1 MPIALWVAV
10 IAALLLTLLALF
22 ALFTRLGRGLRNEV
36 AEANRAGRTESNA
49 TFAQFQQTIT
59 AQLAHSATLQNHT
72 LNQQLAQLA
81 QNNDRYL
88 TEMRTTLEQKFKD
101 IEAHTA
107 LKLDQIRH
115 IVDEKLHATLEQRL
129 GESFKRVCERL
140 EQVHRGLGE
149 MQTLADG
156 IGDLKKVLTN
166 IKTRG
171 TWGEVQLGALLEQV
185 LTPEQFAKN
194 VATVPASA
202 ERVDFALRLPGN
214 SNCVSV
220 GEGAVKPVW
229 LPIDAKF
236 PREDYDRLV
245 DAQER
250 ADPAAVEAASTALD
264 ACVRACA
271 KSIAEKYLAPPH
283 TTDFALLF
291 LPTEG
296 LYAEVLRRPGLV
308 DTLQN
313 KYRIT
318 VAGPTTLCALLNSLQ
333 MGFRTLAI
341 EKRSSEVWQVLG
353 AVKTE
358 FMKFGDVLAKTKSQL
373 ETVTRSIENAETR
386 TRVIHKKLRDIE
398 ALPEPHTTGIELGNN
413 THQ

>member
-1 MPIALWVAV
+1 MPISIWIIAIATLAL
-10 IAALLLTLLALF
+10 ILFALF
-22 ALFTRLGRGLRNEV
+22 ALFTRLERGLRNEV
-36 AEANRAGRTESNA
+36 ANANRAGRTESNA
-49 TFAQFQQTIT
+49 SFAQFQQTVT
-59 AQLAHSATLQNHT
+59 TQLTQSSALQSHA
-72 LNQQLAQLA
+72 LNQQLTQLS
-81 QNNDRYL
+81 QNNDRHL
-88 TEMRTTLEQKFKD
+88 AEIRATLEQKFKD

-115 IVDEKLHATLEQRL
+115 IVDEKLQATLEQRL
-129 GESFKRVCERL
+129 GESFKRVSERL

-166 IKTRG
+166 VKTRG
-171 TWGEVQLGALLEQV
+171 TWGEVQLGALLEQM
-185 LTPEQFAKN
+185 LTPDQYAKN
-194 VATVPASA
+194 VATVPASS

-214 SNCVSV
+214 GVINTD
-220 GEGAVKPVW
+220 GTAAQPVW

-236 PREDYDRLV
+236 PREDYERLI

-250 ADPAAVEAASTALD
+250 ADPAAFEAASSALD
-264 ACVRACA
+264 TCVRACA

-291 LPTEG
+291 LPTES

-308 DTLQN
+308 DTLQC
-313 KYRIT
+313 KFRIT
-318 VAGPTTLCALLNSLQ
+318 LAGPTTLCALLNSLQ

-358 FMKFGDVLAKTKSQL
+358 FAKFGAVLAKTKSQL
-373 ETVTRSIENAETR
+373 ETVTRSIESAETR
-386 TRVIHKKLRDIE
+386 TRVIHRKLRDVE
-398 ALPEPHTTGIELGNN
+398 ALPEPDTAEMDNHE
-413 THQ
+413 HS